1 MTLNRLVDSGQPL
14 PTPDVQRTT
23 FSMDAIARF
32 VCNTWE
38 EILAAQAGGEFDANN
53 YTVKLKVRSM
63 VGLIPLFAVE
73 TIESETLKQFPAFKV
88 G

>member
-14 PTPDVQRTT
+14 PIPDVQKTT

-38 EILAAQAGGEFDANN
+38 EILEAQAGG
-53 YTVKLKVRSM
+53 
-63 VGLIPLFAVE
+63 
-73 TIESETLKQFPAFKV
+73 
-88 G
+88 